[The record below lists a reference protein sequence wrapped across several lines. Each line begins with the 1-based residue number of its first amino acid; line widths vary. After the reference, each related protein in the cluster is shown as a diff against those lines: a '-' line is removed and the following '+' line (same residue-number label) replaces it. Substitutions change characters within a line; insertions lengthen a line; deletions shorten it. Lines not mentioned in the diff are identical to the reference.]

1 MRILGLILLIMT
13 LYLAYDIY
21 FGRNGVAHH
30 AEVARALESAQQR
43 SRLLTQRNQSLQEEL
58 RDLRQGNS
66 AIEELAR
73 TELGLIRENEVF
85 YRIIIHGPAAPPQPL
100 PAAAGSR

>member
-1 MRILGLILLIMT
+1 MRILGFVMLVMV
-13 LYLAYDIY
+13 LYMAYDIY

-30 AEVARALESAQQR
+30 AEVAQALESAQQR
-43 SRLLTQRNQSLQEEL
+43 TRLLTQRNQSLQDEL

-73 TELGLIRENEVF
+73 TELGLIREHEEF
-85 YRIIIHGPAAPPQPL
+85 YRVISPGTALPPPQAPAA
-100 PAAAGSR
+100 GR

>member
-1 MRILGLILLIMT
+1 MRVLGLVLLIMT

-73 TELGLIRENEVF
+73 TELGLIREHEVF
-85 YRIIIHGPAAPPQPL
+85 YRVITPAPAAPPQPQR
-100 PAAAGSR
+100 AAAGGR